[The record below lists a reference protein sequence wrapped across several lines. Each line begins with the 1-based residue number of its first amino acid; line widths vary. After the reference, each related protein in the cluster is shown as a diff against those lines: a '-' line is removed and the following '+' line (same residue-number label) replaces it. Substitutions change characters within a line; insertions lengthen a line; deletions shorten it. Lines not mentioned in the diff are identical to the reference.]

1 MTASRTVTIASRTG
15 LHARP
20 AALFV
25 KAAAGSG
32 QAVQIAAPTGSAN
45 AASLLSLMA
54 LGIEHG
60 AEVTVEV
67 TGAEEER
74 VADELAALLAS
85 DLDAE

>member
-1 MTASRTVTIASRTG
+1 MPASRTVTIGSRTG

-20 AALFV
+20 AALFA

-32 QAVQIAAPTGSAN
+32 HAVQISALKGSVN
-45 AASLLSLMA
+45 AASLLGLMS
-54 LGIEHG
+54 LGIENG

-67 TGAEEER
+67 TGAEETR
-74 VADELAALLAS
+74 VADELAAMLAS

>member
-1 MTASRTVTIASRTG
+1 MTSRTITVGARTG

-25 KAAAGSG
+25 KAASASG
-32 QAVQIAAPTGSAN
+32 HTVQLTAKDTTIN
-45 AASLLSLMA
+45 ASSLLSVLS
-54 LGIEHG
+54 LGIG
-60 AEVTVEV
+60 NGDEVVVEV

-74 VADELAALLAS
+74 VADELATLLSS